1 MLHVPYSCCPSPRT
15 AVCHLGATVAVAAA
29 AALAEASLTT
39 VLRAAPLAVGGYFV
53 VAGAALAGNF
63 GGVAAVPV
71 TESAF
76 PGLVAAEVVRALLPL
91 AACEVLDTRA
101 VLAAVATVQ
110 AAKAAL
116 PAIAALVVRAQL
128 VGPALGADLAC
139 AALAAC
145 SSAAVRAA
153 EATEA
158 AGAAAKVVWALR
170 VVHVLATLRG
180 AWHFPHVGRRFSN
193 GLHHRGSKGQCQREE
208 DRLLRHGRLIIFLDV

>member
-1 MLHVPYSCCPSPRT
+1 MLHVLYSCCQLPRT
-15 AVCHLGATVAVAAA
+15 AVCHLSATVAVAAA

-71 TESAF
+71 AESAF

-91 AACEVLDTRA
+91 AACEVLDARA

-110 AAKAAL
+110 AAEAAL
-116 PAIAALVVRAQL
+116 PAIAALVVGAQL
-128 VGPALGADLAC
+128 VGPTLGADLAC
-139 AALAAC
+139 AALAAG
-145 SSAAVRAA
+145 SSAAVGAA

-158 AGAAAKVVWALR
+158 AGAAAEVVWALR
-170 VVHVLATLRG
+170 VVHVLAALRG
-180 AWHFPHVGRRFSN
+180 AWHFPHVGGRFSN
-193 GLHHRGSKGQCQREE
+193 GLSCRSKGQRQRQE
-208 DRLLRHGRLIIFLDV
+208 DHLLRHGQLIICLDV